1 MIFVSVPI
9 GWFAIIPKIDIVQ
22 GFWRVDINWNI
33 VLAVYLAGVDIEKIF
48 EGFVMSTEFAGI
60 CETYGISQGQMSDI
74 AGMTDILNRYRN
86 RNIFLASF
94 IARCYEKALGR
105 AADVPG
111 VDAWCMQIIE
121 GYMTPRNVAAN
132 GFFHSD
138 EFIAKNTTNAEYVS
152 ILYQTFLG
160 RELDEPGYE
169 LWVGLLD
176 RNEWTRDE
184 VLDGFANS
192 DEFAV
197 ILASFGLN

>member
-48 EGFVMSTEFAGI
+48 EG
-60 CETYGISQGQMSDI
+60 
-74 AGMTDILNRYRN
+74 
-86 RNIFLASF
+86 
-94 IARCYEKALGR
+94 
-105 AADVPG
+105 
-111 VDAWCMQIIE
+111 
-121 GYMTPRNVAAN
+121 YMTPRNVAAD

-176 RNEWTRDE
+176 RNEWTRDQ
-184 VLDGFANS
+184 VLDGFALS
-192 DEFAV
+192 DEFTA
-197 ILASFGLN
+197 ILASFGL

>member
-1 MIFVSVPI
+1 
-9 GWFAIIPKIDIVQ
+9 
-22 GFWRVDINWNI
+22 
-33 VLAVYLAGVDIEKIF
+33 
-48 EGFVMSTEFAGI
+48 
-60 CETYGISQGQMSDI
+60 
-74 AGMTDILNRYRN
+74 
-86 RNIFLASF
+86 
-94 IARCYEKALGR
+94 
-105 AADVPG
+105 
-111 VDAWCMQIIE
+111 
-121 GYMTPRNVAAN
+121 NVAAD

-160 RELDEPGYE
+160 RELDAPGYE

-197 ILASFGLN
+197 ILASFGL